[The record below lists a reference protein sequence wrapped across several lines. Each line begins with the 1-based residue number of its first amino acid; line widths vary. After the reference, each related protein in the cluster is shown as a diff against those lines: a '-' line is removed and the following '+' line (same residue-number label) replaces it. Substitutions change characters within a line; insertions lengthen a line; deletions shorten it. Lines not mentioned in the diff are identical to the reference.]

1 MTRFNFTR
9 GDGQEVTKTKTNDTH
24 ISQVATNTTSSTD
37 SGQYGD
43 DEERSTRARATSSVD
58 GKSSMSMSSDE
69 KPKNPLSEEYSADMQ
84 PLQFKMSRRRT
95 TPLNRIPSASPNV
108 HQVHSQTHIFG
119 AVPQP
124 PLNIRADSNPSPR
137 TTPRADPIK
146 SLRFDEGNLSSTTAG
161 TGSDTDTTR
170 VESQRD
176 AFAKVREHIQR
187 GSATNSTGFFKS
199 EFNPFAFIDSEQ
211 FETYLKEPRYI
222 KIFKK
227 RSRSAKQFR
236 RLFLAQELKTAAE
249 PSDIDNAI
257 ANGLIAPGVAEGLQ
271 PNVSIGN
278 ATLNGNNFRDN
289 IAESSPDNQS
299 DSTLCG
305 GMPNLSIGGGAA
317 ASASN
322 DVSNTKAIWSTKFS
336 LDGKYM
342 ATGSRDG
349 TIRVWKVL
357 SSPVERWG
365 IDSSIE
371 SVHLTSAKSLRL
383 QQNHHQSNLGY
394 GMSGASPSIR
404 RDTFESVD
412 SKENSS
418 NLYAPVF
425 HPSPIKTF
433 REHEQDV
440 LVVDWSKNSFL
451 LSGSM
456 DKTVKLWH
464 PLKKKSLKTFVH
476 PDFVT
481 CVKFHPTDDR
491 FFISGCL
498 DQKCRLWSILD
509 NDVSFEF
516 NCKDLVTSLA
526 VSPGDGIYTIVGTFN
541 GYIHVL
547 QTKGL
552 EHITSF
558 HVTAKKTHEN
568 THGVLNPNNDTKV
581 RHGPRVMG
589 LQCFNS
595 LIDGSLRLVV
605 TSSDSRIRIFD
616 LTRRKLLEIL
626 KGFQCGSSQH
636 KAQLSVFNNQPV
648 VISSSDD
655 HWVYGWRLKSSD
667 PVEINKKA
675 KKKSNMTR
683 SGSIRSLFSKS
694 ISRSSSQGSEEKQ
707 GLRNTLKL
715 TSLLPM
721 PHTHH
726 HGDGVVKNSEY
737 FSFHA
742 HNAPVTTVAI
752 APEETSKTLSLSND
766 PICELSLEFF
776 EPTDEVDIIKLKN
789 RHSIDGTE
797 GRSSVASSTGTSL
810 PKPTPVEAIG
820 TILISTDNN
829 GLIRVFRADM
839 SKSIRTRVLEKLH
852 AYNNEL
858 DKQYGSTDSLVSEH
872 EKPRPSMSTT
882 TNSGIGLHVPPTNG
896 NSSNNLSA
904 TPNNKC
910 GIVRNHSFRSLK
922 AFKSPTTSLSNT
934 ALASNRSPRDSIS
947 SSRSEALPNIAS
959 VGVTFPGLKCHICDC
974 TRFEPISRNG
984 SQDKSYYCVDC
995 KTLLNSFR

>member
-1 MTRFNFTR
+1 MTIHFGR
-9 GDGQEVTKTKTNDTH
+9 GEDEKGVTKVPTSSSDGPLSH
-24 ISQVATNTTSSTD
+24 MATNTTSSTD
-37 SGQYGD
+37 SY
-43 DEERSTRARATSSVD
+43 DEMLTGATRARAPSSVD
-58 GKSSMSMSSDE
+58 GSMSISSDE
-69 KPKNPLSEEYSADMQ
+69 KSNKPISEEYSADMQ

-95 TPLNRIPSASPNV
+95 TPLHSASNSVNAHMYRMGAQPHAN
-108 HQVHSQTHIFG
+108 SQQHT
-119 AVPQP
+119 PQP
-124 PLNIRADSNPSPR
+124 PLNIRADSNPSPF
-137 TTPRADPIK
+137 TTPRPDPIK

-161 TGSDTDTTR
+161 DTTTSTAASDPSK

-199 EFNPFAFIDSEQ
+199 DFNPFAFIDSEQ

-222 KIFKK
+222 KIFKR

-236 RLFLAQELKTAAE
+236 RLFLAQELKTAPE
-249 PSDIDNAI
+249 PSEIDTAI
-257 ANGLIAPGVAEGLQ
+257 ANGLIAPGVADNLQ

-289 IAESSPDNQS
+289 IADTSNDNQS
-299 DSTLCG
+299 DSTICG
-305 GMPNLSIGGGAA
+305 GLPNLQIGGGNH
-317 ASASN
+317 SN
-322 DVSNTKAIWSTKFS
+322 EVATNTKAIWSTKFS

-349 TIRVWKVL
+349 SIRIWKVL

-365 IDSSIE
+365 IDSSLE
-371 SVHLTSAKSLRL
+371 SGHLSSAKSMRL
-383 QQNHHQSNLGY
+383 QQNYYQAGH
-394 GMSGASPSIR
+394 GASPSLK
-404 RDTFESVD
+404 RDTFD
-412 SKENSS
+412 SLERENSS

-425 HPSPIKTF
+425 HPSPMKTF

-440 LVVDWSKNSFL
+440 LDVDWSKNSFL
-451 LSGSM
+451 LSASM

-464 PLKKKSLKTFVH
+464 PLKRRSLKSFSH

-509 NDVSFEF
+509 NEVSFEF
-516 NCKDLVTSLA
+516 NCRDLVTSLTL
-526 VSPGDGIYTIVGTFN
+526 SPGDGIYTIVGTFN

-568 THGVLNPNNDTKV
+568 TQGVLNPNNDTKV
-581 RHGPRVMG
+581 RHGPRVTG

-626 KGFQCGSSQH
+626 RGFQCGSSQH
-636 KAQLSVFNNQPV
+636 RAQLSVFHNQPV
-648 VISSSDD
+648 VVSSSDD

-675 KKKSNMTR
+675 KKPNMTR

-707 GLRNTLKL
+707 SLRNSLKL

-721 PHTHH
+721 PHSSH
-726 HGDGVVKNSEY
+726 HGDGSIKNSEY

-776 EPTDEVDIIKLKN
+776 EPTDEVEIIKMKN
-789 RHSIDGTE
+789 RAPLDGSDGHTL
-797 GRSSVASSTGTSL
+797 SSGSTATSL
-810 PKPTPVEAIG
+810 SRPTPVEAIG

-839 SKSIRTRVLEKLH
+839 SKTIRSRVLEKLH
-852 AYNNEL
+852 TYNTEL
-858 DKQYGSTDSLVSEH
+858 SKQYGSSESLISEH
-872 EKPRPSMSTT
+872 DKPRTS
-882 TNSGIGLHVPPTNG
+882 IGAASYNVAHGTHSSSTNG
-896 NSSNNLSA
+896 NSSNNLSVS
-904 TPNNKC
+904 PNPKS

-922 AFKSPTTSLSNT
+922 AFKSPPTSLSNT
-934 ALASNRSPRDSIS
+934 ALSSSNRGPRESIS
-947 SSRSEALPNIAS
+947 SVRSDGLPNNLAGGIM
-959 VGVTFPGLKCHICDC
+959 FPGVKCHICDG
-974 TRFEPISRNG
+974 TRFEPLSRNG